1 MLDTFFEQHGLE
13 FMDPDEDVVLSDS
26 QESEFVYD
34 LPSGYN
40 SQDEDNPEVISVI
53 SSGNSSEQIDEEP
66 KIDLGN
72 YRDMDTS
79 QISMLN
85 LDSLQGQISKTGKP
99 TLLSPNRLAQG
110 P

>member
-40 SQDEDNPEVISVI
+40 SQDEDNPEAISVL

-66 KIDLGN
+66 
-72 YRDMDTS
+72 
-79 QISMLN
+79 
-85 LDSLQGQISKTGKP
+85 
-99 TLLSPNRLAQG
+99 
-110 P
+110 